1 MDSRII
7 HIRPDVLIDGLALK
21 ESKIMTKKQKNRFI
35 LIYFIIFISA
45 VSGMVS
51 PMYSQSS
58 VRDTTVHPYHVN
70 YWITGGIIG
79 VGIPATLIGA
89 PLITNK
95 SKLTIEELQTLNR
108 NDINPIDRWAL
119 ELDPSQ
125 MSYYANV
132 SDITLTGFILL
143 PALNL
148 FDHTIRQDWLDIALM
163 YAETQIIVNNIYLY
177 APFGP
182 LFQNRYRP
190 AVYYDALGTSGARTT
205 SWNRSSFYSGH
216 VASAA
221 AASFFAAKV
230 YCDYHPELRG
240 WNKYLL
246 YGAAAIPPLIE
257 GYLRMKALDH
267 FPSDILVGFGVGALC
282 GIVIPEMHRIK
293 IKNVSM
299 GLYSSYEGT
308 GISLKW
314 QPDFL
319 K

>member
-1 MDSRII
+1 
-7 HIRPDVLIDGLALK
+7 
-21 ESKIMTKKQKNRFI
+21 MTKKRKIRFI
-35 LIYFIIFISA
+35 LIKVIIFSLA
-45 VSGMVS
+45 VIGMVK
-51 PMYSQSS
+51 PMYSQSQE
-58 VRDTTVHPYHVN
+58 RDSTFHPYHVN
-70 YWITGGIIG
+70 YWVTGGIFV

-89 PLITNK
+89 PLITHK
-95 SKLTIEELQTLNR
+95 SPLTNADFQTLDR

-119 ELDPSQ
+119 NLDPSK
-125 MSYYANV
+125 MGYYANL
-132 SDITLTGFILL
+132 SDNTLTGIILL
-143 PALNL
+143 PALTL
-148 FDHTIRQDWLDIALM
+148 FDHNIRQDWLDIALM

-177 APFGP
+177 SPFGP
-182 LFQNRYRP
+182 LFQNRLRP

-205 SWNRSSFYSGH
+205 AWNRSSFYSGH

-221 AASFFAAKV
+221 AASFFTAKV
-230 YCDYHPELRG
+230 FCDYYPELG
-240 WNKYLL
+240 CKKYLL

-282 GIVIPEMHRIK
+282 GILIPEIHRIK
-293 IKNVSM
+293 IENVSM

-314 QPDFL
+314 QPNFG